1 MGAHQF
7 MSNLQ
12 DRVEREK
19 KWHDARF
26 NGHARSPKTSKF
38 YRALEHWYVDY
49 DKHFFDAGSDIVLE
63 VGAGLESVALKASFS
78 SLLTS
83 IDISSTAIDKLKISE
98 KKGDVV
104 FEIADAHKLPYKTEQ
119 FDLIIGRGILHHL
132 DLPVA
137 VPELKRVLKQDGKV
151 VFGEPLAGNPLIN
164 LYRKLTPSLRTPD
177 EQPLRYSDIKYIID
191 TFPGTKIFYYGFFTL
206 IATLLGLKGSRFF
219 RRLDDF
225 VLNKLLLGRYLAWAC
240 LIHK

>member
-1 MGAHQF
+1 MN
-7 MSNLQ
+7 NLQ

-19 KWHDARF
+19 KWHDERF
-26 NGHARSPKTSKF
+26 NEHARSTKTSKF
-38 YRALEHWYVDY
+38 YQALEYWYIDY
-49 DKHFFDAGSDIVLE
+49 DSHFFDTNSDIVLE
-63 VGAGLESVALKASFS
+63 VGAGLESVALKAPFNS
-78 SLLTS
+78 SLIS
-83 IDISSTAIDKLKISE
+83 IDISSTAIDKLKSSK

-104 FEIADAHKLPYKTEQ
+104 FEVADAHRLPYESNK

-132 DLPVA
+132 DLSAA
-137 VPELKRVLKQDGKV
+137 VPELKRVLKQDGGV

-177 EQPLRYSDIKYIID
+177 EQPLRHSDIMYIKD

-206 IATLLGLKGSRFF
+206 IASMLGLKVSLFF
-219 RRLDDF
+219 RSLDHIF
-225 VLNKLLLGRYLAWAC
+225 LNKFRLGRYLAWAC